1 MLNYVSVT
9 QNILV
14 SVYMFLKSEDK
25 MLVVLNAHCCQV
37 QGMHVTG
44 GTSGIALFYLCSLQT
59 HGHMDCIEKLKLYR
73 HIDVLKLAVEQF

>member
-1 MLNYVSVT
+1 MSVT

-37 QGMHVTG
+37 QWMHVTG
-44 GTSGIALFYLCSLQT
+44 GTNGIALFTCAHYK
-59 HGHMDCIEKLKLYR
+59 HMVIWT
-73 HIDVLKLAVEQF
+73 V

>member
-1 MLNYVSVT
+1 M
-9 QNILV
+9 

-44 GTSGIALFYLCSLQT
+44 GTTGIALFTCAHYK
-59 HGHMDCIEKLKLYR
+59 HMDIWT
-73 HIDVLKLAVEQF
+73 V

>member
-44 GTSGIALFYLCSLQT
+44 GTSGIALFTCAHYK
-59 HGHMDCIEKLKLYR
+59 HMVIWT
-73 HIDVLKLAVEQF
+73 V